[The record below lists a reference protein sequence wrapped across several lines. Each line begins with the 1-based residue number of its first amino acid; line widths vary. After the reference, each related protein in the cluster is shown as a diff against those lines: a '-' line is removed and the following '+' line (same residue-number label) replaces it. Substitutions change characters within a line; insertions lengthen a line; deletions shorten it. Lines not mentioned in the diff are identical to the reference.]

1 MSRSEYHDRLLK
13 IGTGWLGWTERETLE
28 TSIPT
33 IELAY
38 DGLIEKLRA
47 IHGAPDPEPEKT
59 GPVPAAEVLN
69 AFRRV
74 AAASPRKGMQ

>member
-1 MSRSEYHDRLLK
+1 LSRSDYHDRLLK

-28 TSIPT
+28 TSIST

-38 DGLIEKLRA
+38 EGLVEKLRA

-59 GPVPAAEVLN
+59 EPLPAVEVLN
-69 AFRRV
+69 VLRR
-74 AAASPRKGMQ
+74 AATVSPRKGIQ